1 MIRKNIPNFITC
13 LNVVSGSLA
22 VLFAIKGQLTV
33 AVILIIAAAIF
44 DFFDGMAARWLKAYS
59 PMGKELDS
67 LADMISFGLAPGAL
81 MMVMMEY
88 ALFGLNVRAE
98 SFASLSMW
106 ELSCISA
113 SLLIPVFS
121 ALRLAKFN
129 IDTRQT
135 ESFIGLP
142 TPANALL
149 IAALALITEH
159 GKYDVLDAFILQPV
173 VLLLITI
180 AMSLLLVSELPMF
193 SLKLKNLSWKDNK
206 VRFTFLAISVALILA
221 FNIYGIAAAIISFIL
236 ISVFI
241 RLNGPKPV

>member
-1 MIRKNIPNFITC
+1 MIRKHIPNFITC
-13 LNVVSGSLA
+13 LNVVSGSIA
-22 VLFAIKGQLTV
+22 VLFAIKGELTIS
-33 AVILIIAAAIF
+33 VILIIAAAIF
-44 DFFDGMAARWLKAYS
+44 DFFDGMAARLLKSYS

-98 SFASLSMW
+98 NFSDLSIW
-106 ELSCISA
+106 EITCIST

-159 GKYDVLDAFILQPV
+159 GRYEVLDAFILQPV

-180 AMSLLLVSELPMF
+180 IMSLLLVSELPMF
-193 SLKLKNLSWKDNK
+193 SLKLKNLSWIDNK
-206 VRFTFLAISVALILA
+206 VRFAFLTISAVLILA

-236 ISVFI
+236 ISVFL
-241 RLNGPKPV
+241 RFKGNSQG

>member
-22 VLFAIKGQLTV
+22 VFFAMKGELTIS
-33 AVILIIAAAIF
+33 VIFIIAATIF
-44 DFFDGMAARWLKAYS
+44 DFFDGMSARLLKAYS

-88 ALFGLNVRAE
+88 ALFGINVRAE
-98 SFASLSMW
+98 SFAALSFW
-106 ELSCISA
+106 EISCISA
-113 SLLIPVFS
+113 TLIIPVFS

-135 ESFIGLP
+135 DSFIGLP
-142 TPANALL
+142 TPANALF

-159 GKYDVLDAFILQPV
+159 GKYETLDAFILQPI
-173 VLLLITI
+173 VLLFVTVL
-180 AMSLLLVSELPMF
+180 MSFLLVSELPMF
-193 SLKLKNLSWKDNK
+193 SLKLKNLSWTDNK
-206 VRFTFLAISVALILA
+206 VRFTFLMISVALIVA
-221 FNIYGIAAAIISFIL
+221 FNIYGIAAAIMSFIL
-236 ISVFI
+236 ISISLKVK
-241 RLNGPKPV
+241 G